1 MAQFADR
8 LSREDFQIGRRV
20 VGATGLHG
28 IYDLTLDWKLEGG
41 GAANSDA
48 VSDRPSIFSALTE
61 QLGLKRE
68 PRKVSLDVLTVG
80 SVSGRRS
87 KTD

>member
-20 VGATGLHG
+20 VDAAGLEG
-28 IYDLTLDWKLEGG
+28 TCDLTLDWKLEGG

-61 QLGLKRE
+61 QLGLKPE
-68 PRKVSLDVLTVG
+68 PRKVSLDALMVDSVLRTPVEN
-80 SVSGRRS
+80 
-87 KTD
+87 